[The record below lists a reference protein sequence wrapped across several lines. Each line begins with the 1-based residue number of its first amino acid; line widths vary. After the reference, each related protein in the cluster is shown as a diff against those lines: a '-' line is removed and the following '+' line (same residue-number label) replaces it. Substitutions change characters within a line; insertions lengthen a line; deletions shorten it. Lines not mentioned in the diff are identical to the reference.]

1 MANKYDKLHDWF
13 RAQRNLLLNNVK
25 GWTGHDFLVRYKQTL
40 RVKEPS
46 MSWEQWVDSGAS
58 RDGYGM
64 HGRFKG
70 WGFNSPFPAVPFVF
84 LDHCDRVV
92 PGVLAVLVDTPKND
106 SATFVLLS
114 AENNIMEVNHALK
127 RAVPVFANKIGG
139 ANKVARDAAEL
150 CSQVQ
155 KLYNTEVRED
165 LDTGSINGLTGEK
178 ITGQT
183 FGGNP
188 WVAKEPHNPF
198 KNLGAAAVGAG
209 ASRNITCDSILDGTI
224 KTPLDNQTKLKLQE
238 TNIMKNTKTDNF
250 IQDQK
255 AIAKEIASLNA
266 GRVSNKVVKEA
277 MRPLVALLFKPT
289 FMQKIAMKVT
299 GAKNPLDEFMNTPY
313 ADFVCAQLFKVV
325 IDMRGVDNEHVK
337 KTANSAVIYAGLK
350 VTDELPV
357 EDLIDA
363 AIKQVTDATTKAV
376 GKGE

>member
-1 MANKYDKLHDWF
+1 MANKYDKLHGRF

-84 LDHCDRVV
+84 LDRCDRVV

-114 AENNIMEVNHALK
+114 AENNIMEVNHALN
-127 RAVPVFANKIGG
+127 RTVPVFANKIGG

-155 KLYNTEVRED
+155 KLYNTEVRDD
-165 LDTGSINGLTGEK
+165 LGTYTNPLTG
-178 ITGQT
+178 QMD
-183 FGGNP
+183 GGNP
-188 WVAKEPHNPF
+188 WA
-198 KNLGAAAVGAG
+198 NLGASAVAAGSAMNLIPSDDVLN
-209 ASRNITCDSILDGTI
+209 STI
-224 KTPLDNQTKLKLQE
+224 KTSLDNQTKLKLQE
-238 TNIMKNTKTDNF
+238 TNTMKNAKADNF

-289 FMQKIAMKVT
+289 WTQKLAMKLT

-313 ADFVCAQLFKVV
+313 ADFLCAQLFKAV
-325 IDMRGVDNEHVK
+325 IDMREVANVHVK

-350 VTDELPV
+350 VTEELPV
-357 EDLIDA
+357 EDLIDK
-363 AIKQVTDATTKAV
+363 AIKQVTDATSAALGAKD
-376 GKGE
+376 GSDS